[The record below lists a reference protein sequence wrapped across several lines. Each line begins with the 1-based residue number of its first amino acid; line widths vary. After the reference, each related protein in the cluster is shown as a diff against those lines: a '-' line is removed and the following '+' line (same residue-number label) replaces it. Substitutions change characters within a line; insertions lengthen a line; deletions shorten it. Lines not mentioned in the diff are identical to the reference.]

1 MGCDMEWYAMKGKF
15 PTINKKLLLHYAL
28 VGVFLYFVFHVIYGN
43 RGILAYF
50 KLHTKIDQATQ
61 ELDVMRAERLVL
73 EHKVNSLKTE
83 SLDRDMLDEEARRG
97 LGLAGEKEK
106 VFVPEENEY

>member
-1 MGCDMEWYAMKGKF
+1 VAFAQSHWGNDMIDKF
-15 PTINKKLLLHYAL
+15 PVINKKLLLHYVLLA
-28 VGVFLYFVFHVIYGN
+28 VFLYFVFHVLYGN

-50 KLHTKIDQATQ
+50 KLHTKIEHATQ
-61 ELDVMRAERLVL
+61 ELDIVRAERLEL

-97 LGLAGEKEK
+97 LGLALDKEK
-106 VFVPEENEY
+106 VFVPQE

>member
-1 MGCDMEWYAMKGKF
+1 MIDKF

-28 VGVFLYFVFHVIYGN
+28 LVVFLYFVFHVLYGN

-50 KLHTKIDQATQ
+50 KLHTKIDHAVQ
-61 ELDVMRAERLVL
+61 ELDIVRAERLEL

-83 SLDRDMLDEEARRG
+83 SLDRDLLDEEARRG
-97 LGLAGEKEK
+97 LGLADAKEK
-106 VFVPEENEY
+106 VFVPQ

>member
-1 MGCDMEWYAMKGKF
+1 MRDKF
-15 PTINKKLLLHYAL
+15 PVINKKLLLHYAL

-50 KLHTKIDQATQ
+50 KLHTKIEQATQ
-61 ELDVMRAERLVL
+61 ELDVVRAERLDL

-97 LGLAGEKEK
+97 LGLASEKEK
-106 VFVPEENEY
+106 VFVPEE

>member
-1 MGCDMEWYAMKGKF
+1 MINKF
-15 PTINKKLLLHYAL
+15 SAINKKLFLHYIL
-28 VGVFLYFVFHVIYGN
+28 IGVFLYFVFHALYGN

-50 KLHTKIDQATQ
+50 KLHTKIDHAAQ
-61 ELDVMRAERLVL
+61 ELDVVRAERLEL

-97 LGLAGEKEK
+97 LGLASEKEK
-106 VFVPEENEY
+106 VFIPD

>member
-1 MGCDMEWYAMKGKF
+1 MRDKF
-15 PTINKKLLLHYAL
+15 PVINKKLLLHYAL
-28 VGVFLYFVFHVIYGN
+28 FGVFLYFVFHVIYGN

-50 KLHTKIDQATQ
+50 KLHTKIDHATQ
-61 ELDVMRAERLVL
+61 ELDVVRAERLDL

-97 LGLAGEKEK
+97 LGLASEKEK
-106 VFVPEENEY
+106 VFVPDTNSQN